1 MIDGLDDDNVKDLIL
16 NIATLENLP
25 DEFDKDILLGSINKV
40 KVEIL
45 KQKKDYLKKK
55 IEKAVTLDEE
65 TAKDIK
71 EYTEILRELG
81 GKDGK

>member
-1 MIDGLDDDNVKDLIL
+1 MEFAINYLIL

-40 KVEIL
+40 KLEIL

>member
-40 KVEIL
+40 KLEIL

>member
-1 MIDGLDDDNVKDLIL
+1 M

-40 KVEIL
+40 KLEIL

>member
-1 MIDGLDDDNVKDLIL
+1 MLDGLEDDNVKDLIL

-40 KVEIL
+40 KLEIL